1 MSIYLEIYN
10 NLCNNRSKSLS
21 EWLTPKS
28 NLHRHHIIPKHSG
41 GIDEELNY
49 AYLTIREHIIAHFLL
64 WKIYK
69 NPNDL
74 RAMNMLGAKLT
85 YNQRSTVGKWC
96 FENKIGIHGDPN
108 KLKEARKRGNETQR
122 KNKIG
127 AFFNPELKKE
137 IASKGGKA
145 SIKSEKNPWSYWASP
160 EGRSQ
165 RARMGGIAIR
175 DRVVMHKPSDST
187 FKRIK
192 KEEVSKYQQLGY
204 IFGVPKRKR

>member
-1 MSIYLEIYN
+1 MSIYLQIYN

-21 EWLTPKS
+21 EWSTPKS
-28 NLHRHHIIPKHSG
+28 NLHRHHIIQKHSG
-41 GIDEELNY
+41 GINEELNY

-74 RAMNMLGAKLT
+74 RAMKMLGAKLT
-85 YNQRSTVGKWC
+85 YNQRSAVGKWC
-96 FENKIGIHGDPN
+96 FKNKIGMFSDEN
-108 KLKEARKRGNETQR
+108 AVKLQESRKRGNETQR

-127 AFFNPELKKE
+127 AYYNPELKKE

-160 EGRSQ
+160 EGRVQ
-165 RARMGGIAIR
+165 RAKLGAKAIQGR
-175 DRVVMHKPSDST
+175 TVMYKPGDST

-192 KEEVSKYQQLGY
+192 KEEVSKYLELGY
-204 IFGVPKRKR
+204 IFGAPKR